1 MVSAGP
7 GRIRKTTMSDQ
18 HTAFEE
24 LPLAIDTPIGDGRI
38 HWEAVFLVKTATPG
52 HYQQGKVWARV
63 QARVD
68 EGKASELR
76 LKQEQRGNLMCGM
89 LVDARGVVY
98 GISSV
103 YVGGPPET
111 TGDDVALSQ
120 VDVARARLIDLA
132 SSWRQRGATYGPGA
146 GVLLACASELDEA
159 VIELLASSEDECPDD

>member
-1 MVSAGP
+1 MTVSARP
-7 GRIRKTTMSDQ
+7 GRIGKTMSD
-18 HTAFEE
+18 AFEE
-24 LPLAIDTPIGDGRI
+24 LPLAVDTPIGDGRI

-63 QARVD
+63 RARVD

-103 YVGGPPET
+103 YVGGQPET
-111 TGDDVALSQ
+111 TGDDVAATSQ
-120 VDVARARLIDLA
+120 VDVARARLIALA
-132 SSWRQRGATYGPGA
+132 STWRQRGATYGPGA
-146 GVLLACASELDEA
+146 GVLLACASELDTV
-159 VIELLASSEDECPDD
+159 VIELLASSEDEWPDD